1 MPPRRATGASRPD
14 VKGKSK
20 AVDPPPAASIPAAL
34 AAPSAAS
41 APPPTSIQDA
51 THTTPVGESLF
62 FDGGDEPSSSDE
74 FPPEHPRNDD
84 FDNATALSD
93 TSDSDLDPV
102 IKTYDIYLTTALTPH
117 LHLFQYPV
125 RSSTLPYSH
134 MTGACPTNARMKP
147 QSGVV
152 ELDIPINTVRNYD
165 QEKGRRWGEAL
176 RKARLEREARISGS
190 SSTGRVGV
198 GGKRR
203 KIASYNNDY
212 DDDDDGEDEDDII
225 HASFEEAKRNGRALM
240 HQTLGAKL
248 QPDNTRYM
256 VGVFR
261 NSQLHL
267 TPINGT
273 LQLRPQFN
281 HIHTA
286 NNLEKEL
293 QKSLKIDPH
302 NSSEN
307 LNPAPPAAR
316 SLQATVKRSI
326 EEGLGVG
333 EGALKALRKE
343 EGEEWVPLRWVD
355 QDEEAAWEV
364 FDGMFLPGTTSSP
377 LPIVEPQKAEM
388 GSSGGGQDVDMD
400 GMGVEGKKC
409 KENETVIGLAKEKSQ
424 VIRLKNIISGAEY
437 RQLLAAPRVDRE

>member
-1 MPPRRATGASRPD
+1 MDSPLP
-14 VKGKSK
+14 
-20 AVDPPPAASIPAAL
+20 SIPTTVAATN
-34 AAPSAAS
+34 ATADS
-41 APPPTSIQDA
+41 APPTQG
-51 THTTPVGESLF
+51 TTRLTPACESLF

-74 FPPEHPRNDD
+74 FPLENLRTGG
-84 FDNATALSD
+84 FDNAAALSD

-102 IKTYDIYLTTALTPH
+102 IKTYDIYFTTALTPH

-125 RSSTLPYSH
+125 RSSSLPYSH
-134 MTGACPTNARMKP
+134 MTGDSPTNARMKP

-152 ELDIPINTVRNYD
+152 ELDIPINTRRNYD

-190 SSTGRVGV
+190 SSTSRVGV

-212 DDDDDGEDEDDII
+212 DDDEEEEEEDII
-225 HASFEEAKRNGRALM
+225 HVSFEEAKRNGRVLM
-240 HQTLGAKL
+240 HQTLAAKL

-273 LQLRPQFN
+273 LQLRPQFS

-293 QKSLKIDPH
+293 QKSLRIDSQ

-307 LNPAPPAAR
+307 LNPPAPAAR
-316 SLQATVKRSI
+316 SLQATVKRST
-326 EEGLGVG
+326 EEGLGAG
-333 EGALKALRKE
+333 EGALKVLRKE

-377 LPIVEPQKAEM
+377 PHVEPQKNQT
-388 GSSGGGQDVDMD
+388 GNSGGDQDVDMD
-400 GMGVEGKKC
+400 EMGAEGKKW
-409 KENETVIGLAKEKSQ
+409 NESEPVISSAQEKPQ
-424 VIRLKNIISGAEY
+424 VTRLINTISGAEY
-437 RQLLAAPRVDRE
+437 LQLLAAPRVDRD

>member
-14 VKGKSK
+14 VKGKGK
-20 AVDPPPAASIPAAL
+20 AVDPPLPSIPTTVAATNATAGSAL
-34 AAPSAAS
+34 PTQGTTHPAPAC
-41 APPPTSIQDA
+41 
-51 THTTPVGESLF
+51 ESLF

-74 FPPEHPRNDD
+74 FPLENPRNDD
-84 FDNATALSD
+84 FDNAAALSD
-93 TSDSDLDPV
+93 TSDSNLDPV
-102 IKTYDIYLTTALTPH
+102 IKTYDIYFTTALTPH

-125 RSSTLPYSH
+125 RSSSLPYSH
-134 MTGACPTNARMKP
+134 MTGDSPTSARMKP

-152 ELDIPINTVRNYD
+152 ELDIPINTRRNYD

-190 SSTGRVGV
+190 SGTSRVGV

-203 KIASYNNDY
+203 KIASYDNDY
-212 DDDDDGEDEDDII
+212 DDDEEEEEDDDII
-225 HASFEEAKRNGRALM
+225 HVSFEEAKRNGRVLM
-240 HQTLGAKL
+240 HQTLAAKL

-293 QKSLKIDPH
+293 QKSLRIDPH

-307 LNPAPPAAR
+307 LNPPAPAAR

-326 EEGLGVG
+326 EEGLGAG
-333 EGALKALRKE
+333 EGALKVLRKE